1 MKTYVLV
8 GAGNR
13 ALSMFAMPLFGEVKD
28 YGSLVG
34 IYDTNISRA
43 RIVSEEGEGV
53 PIFDDF
59 DSMMKVCRPD
69 AVIVATVDCYH
80 HEYIIKALEYGAD
93 AITEKPMTIDA
104 EKCRA
109 ILEAEKRTGKRVS
122 VTFNCRFIPYI
133 VRVKELLKE
142 NVVGDILS
150 IDMEWLLDTSHGADY
165 FRRWHRNM
173 EKSGGLLVHKS
184 THHFDMIN
192 WWLDEEPKEVFAF
205 GTRSFYGP
213 VRQNRGERCLTC
225 EYKNTCEFYWDIH
238 TDQRKKR
245 LYLNTE
251 GVDGYFRDRCV
262 FADDIDIYDTMSVN
276 VQYEKGA
283 LLTYSLIAHSPY
295 EGWKAS
301 ISGTK
306 GRLEVEDTSSG
317 IDAAESVQ
325 HIKLFNRKGEKT
337 ILNMKKLTDGH
348 GGGDERLRRM
358 LFVGD
363 VEDPLGQQADSKA
376 GSMSIL
382 IGIAA
387 NIAINEKRAVLIKD
401 LLQPSGKQ

>member
-1 MKTYVLV
+1 
-8 GAGNR
+8 
-13 ALSMFAMPLFGEVKD
+13 
-28 YGSLVG
+28 
-34 IYDTNISRA
+34 
-43 RIVSEEGEGV
+43 
-53 PIFDDF
+53 
-59 DSMMKVCRPD
+59 MMKVCRPD

>member
-53 PIFDDF
+53 PVFDDF

>member
-1 MKTYVLV
+1 MKKYVLV

-13 ALSMFAMPLFGEVKD
+13 ALSMFATPLFGELKE

-34 IYDTNISRA
+34 VYDINISRA
-43 RIVSEEGEGV
+43 NIVSEDGKGV
-53 PIFDDF
+53 PVFDDF
-59 DSMMKVCRPD
+59 DRMMKTCRPD

-109 ILEAEKRTGKRVS
+109 ILEAEKRTGKKVR

-142 NVVGDILS
+142 NIVGDILNV
-150 IDMEWLLDTSHGADY
+150 DMEWLLDTSHGADY
-165 FRRWHRNM
+165 FRRWHRYM

-192 WWLDEEPKEVFAF
+192 WWLDDEPKEVFAF

-225 EYKNTCEFYWDIH
+225 NYKAKCEFYWDIQI
-238 TDQRKKR
+238 DPRKKR

-251 GVDGYFRDRCV
+251 GEDGYFRDRCI

-276 VQYEKGA
+276 VKYDKGT
-283 LLTYSLIAHSPY
+283 LMTYSLIAHSPY
-295 EGWKAS
+295 EGWKVS
-301 ISGTK
+301 ISGTN
-306 GRLEVEDTSSG
+306 GRLEVEDISSG
-317 IDAAESVQ
+317 IDSAESLQ
-325 HIKLFNRKGEKT
+325 QIKLFNRKGEKNV
-337 ILNMKKLTDGH
+337 LHMKKLVNGH

-363 VEDPLGQQADSKA
+363 VEDQLGQQAGSHA
-376 GSMSIL
+376 GAMSIL
-382 IGIAA
+382 IGIAS
-387 NIAINEKRAVLIKD
+387 NISIKEKRVVLIKD
-401 LLQPSGKQ
+401 LLEQSGD